1 MWFMKSVY
9 VLQPYKVGSTR
20 AKSLA
25 LIIPA
30 KVARK
35 YGIDTS
41 TVFAVQTNTS
51 TNTITLQQ
59 TSHPIVKQE
68 IPTGEGLRAFDQQ
81 VGINQ

>member
-1 MWFMKSVY
+1 MKSVY

-59 TSHPIVKQE
+59 TSHPIVKHEE

>member
-1 MWFMKSVY
+1 MKSIY
-9 VLQPYKVGSTR
+9 ALQPYKVGSTK

-35 YGIDTS
+35 FGIDTS
-41 TVFAVQTNTS
+41 TVFALQTNTS

-68 IPTGEGLRAFDQQ
+68 IPAGEGLTAINQQ
-81 VGINQ
+81 VGRNQ